1 MSKCNTDTCLFADM
15 CRFTN
20 DNYDPQTCIIGKEM
34 KRRVNVEANKEKV
47 AAGKTTDAVAEKPT
61 PAKTPAKKG
70 GAKK

>member
-34 KRRVNVEANKEKV
+34 KRRVNVEANKEK
-47 AAGKTTDAVAEKPT
+47 ASADKTADAAEKPA